1 MEQTPPL
8 LKPTKRQ
15 NSISLNFPIV
25 GIGASSGG
33 LETLEQFFAN
43 MPKDTGMAFVIIQ
56 HLDPTHIDIMAE
68 LLQRTTVMKVTQVTD
83 HLQVKPNHVYVI
95 PPNKSMSILNGY
107 LHLFE
112 PTESRGLRLPIDIF
126 FRSLADDQQEKSIG
140 IILSGMGSDGSL
152 GLKAIK
158 EKNGIV
164 LVQDPLTSKF
174 SGMPSS
180 AIATVS
186 VDIIASA
193 TELPV
198 KLLSFLKYSP
208 DDTHK
213 IAVEDKNKNNL
224 EKIVILLRAQTGHD
238 FS

>member
-1 MEQTPPL
+1 MKKTISKKEQKTTSI
-8 LKPTKRQ
+8 LKPTRRQ
-15 NSISLNFPIV
+15 ISISLNFPIV

-112 PTESRGLRLPIDIF
+112 PTELRGLRLPIDIF

-140 IILSGMGSDGSL
+140 LFFR
-152 GLKAIK
+152 AW
-158 EKNGIV
+158 
-164 LVQDPLTSKF
+164 VQ
-174 SGMPSS
+174 M
-180 AIATVS
+180 AA
-186 VDIIASA
+186 
-193 TELPV
+193 
-198 KLLSFLKYSP
+198 
-208 DDTHK
+208 
-213 IAVEDKNKNNL
+213 
-224 EKIVILLRAQTGHD
+224 
-238 FS
+238 